1 MQKLH
6 ESERKLTAKARDQR
20 GHLERVGPLNWED
33 RVGKW
38 GGGRKGGRKKGE
50 GKHGVDQ
57 RPGNQSGGG
66 FSPWLLR
73 GETEERRNPAQD
85 RQRGQGWERG

>member
-38 GGGRKGGRKKGE
+38 GGAGRE
-50 GKHGVDQ
+50 A
-57 RPGNQSGGG
+57 
-66 FSPWLLR
+66 
-73 GETEERRNPAQD
+73 ERRV
-85 RQRGQGWERG
+85 RGSMGLIKGLETRVGVVSVHGY